1 MIERPPAPSGLVV
14 AAMAMTMS
22 SAFGQTYFIAIFAPQ
37 LKDELGLTD
46 GGFGIFYA
54 IATIASAATLMW
66 GGKIADSY
74 RIRWPAAFALLAL
87 AAMCVAMSGVSQAWM
102 LLPVFFGLRLFGQG
116 TMGHLAITGVGR
128 WYQRRRGKMMS
139 LAVLGFPASEAI
151 MPFAAVTMIT
161 MFGWRQTW
169 LAAAGILVLVSIPLV
184 LFLLRWEPA
193 VPGEVGLDGQALPT
207 RREWT
212 RAEVVQKPEFFAVVS
227 GIVVPSFAMTG
238 IFFHQAHLVEV
249 KGWSLAWFAG
259 WFPIYAGTSVLMAL
273 LTGWLV
279 DRYAARRFLP
289 YFLLPMSCGI
299 AILAFSDSP
308 YAVPAF
314 MLLGGITNGSAS
326 TLLGALWAEL
336 FGTRHLG
343 AIRSL
348 AFAGQVFA
356 SALAPG
362 LMGLLLDLKVGIGLQ
377 FLGMVVYSVLSS
389 LWLQMLI
396 PRLNKI
402 AEDGLVIGDTTDDPP
417 AAERTGEGM

>member
-1 MIERPPAPSGLVV
+1 MTERPPASSGLVI
-14 AAMAMTMS
+14 AAVAMTMS

-37 LKDELGLTD
+37 LKAELGLTD
-46 GGFGIFYA
+46 GGFGSFYA

-66 GGKIADSY
+66 GGKIADRY
-74 RIRWPAAFALLAL
+74 RIRWLAAFAMLAL
-87 AAMCVAMSGVSQAWM
+87 AALCVAMSGVSAAWM

-116 TMGHLAITGVGR
+116 SMGHLAITGVGR

-161 MFGWRQTW
+161 MFGWRQSW
-169 LAAAGILVLVSIPLV
+169 LAAAGILVLVSLPLV
-184 LFLLRWEPA
+184 LLLLRGEPA
-193 VPGEVGLDGQALPT
+193 VPGEDDLDGQVSGT

-212 RAEVVQKPEFFAVVS
+212 RAEVIRKPEFFAVVS

-238 IFFHQAHLVEV
+238 IFFHQAYLVEV

-289 YFLLPMSCGI
+289 YFLLPMSCAI
-299 AILAFSDSP
+299 AILAFSRSF

-314 MLLGGITNGSAS
+314 MLLGAITNGSAS

-362 LMGLLLDLKVGIGLQ
+362 LMGLLLDLKVDIELQ
-377 FLGMVVYSVLSS
+377 YIGMVVYAVISS
-389 LWLQMLI
+389 LWLWMLV

-402 AEDGLVIGDTTDDPP
+402 AEGGLAMGDTADEPL
-417 AAERTGEGM
+417 AGEHTSNGM